1 MRGEKW
7 HLITVVLFLR
17 RDEMMKEQMN
27 VKEIEKLNKDLVTLR
42 REVDDM
48 KDVIRGLIQFIM
60 RKEEVDGEEY
70 N

>member
-1 MRGEKW
+1 
-7 HLITVVLFLR
+7 
-17 RDEMMKEQMN
+17 MKVEAN
-27 VKEIEKLNKDLVTLR
+27 IKDLEKLNKDIVSLR

-60 RKEEVDGEEY
+60 RKEDIDSEEY